1 MTIVTRKRI
10 LVASAICAL
19 MTASGARAAPDVNA
33 IESRLR
39 ALEAEI
45 AKLRKEARQAKAQA
59 AAATE
64 VVNKATGGYG
74 SPITWTGGK
83 PTNVANAGQPKDPN
97 APPAVFVTMGLGK
110 GIIVENEDKSN
121 VFKLGGRIFIDGGGT
136 AGSPGN
142 AWQGNVGFGQARL
155 EVEGKTAP
163 WFYKLQYDFAGT
175 TVQLYNTN
183 LSNAAS
189 FTGLEQFRNN
199 YVTDRNFLWGGFRD
213 AYVGLQDPRLSAP
226 WLSEPVYFKIGS
238 QFEPF
243 GLEAVASSKFRDTI
257 ERPMAVD
264 AIAPARH
271 IGAAFGM
278 FGKENWSFSAGIY
291 TLSFQDL
298 NVRPV
303 NTSSGNVGVI
313 APQYSG
319 VGVTNRNWYQPWG
332 GGAYWETTGRLT
344 WAPIRE
350 EHRLLHIGVSGSYH
364 QPNNSTAYSDDRNMA
379 PGNRLGSEANVLGSS
394 YLGTTDLSC
403 GRFNQTGFL
412 VAPAGNWNAYNA
424 TNNCVNSIQKLDIEA
439 AASYNNFFVQGEY
452 LLANYN
458 RNSFAAEQ
466 HAQAQL
472 AAQGATSP
480 SQAFFLSPANSRYVT
495 SGGYVQGEWWITGE
509 EKSQSYSFNDKNA
522 GGPSFVQLKIKNPF
536 SKGGWGAWGLVAR
549 WSVLNLNNGP
559 FSGGNINNALA
570 YANNAFGMF
579 QGPVG
584 SMTPAQ
590 VANSILLTNTIAN
603 SGVYGG
609 YQQNVTAG
617 VNWYPDNGVAFQ
629 LNAVHV
635 MSLKSP
641 LNWNPLSTYEGGS
654 HPTFIELRSKV
665 YF

>member
-1 MTIVTRKRI
+1 MTIVTRKR
-10 LVASAICAL
+10 LVAAGALCAL
-19 MTASGARAAPDVNA
+19 MSANGAHAAASADA
-33 IESRLR
+33 IEARLR
-39 ALEAEI
+39 MLEAEI

-59 AAATE
+59 AAATQAANQASE
-64 VVNKATGGYG
+64 KAADKTGNVVNAAPAK
-74 SPITWTGGK
+74 
-83 PTNVANAGQPKDPN
+83 VDPK
-97 APPAVFVTMGLGK
+97 APPPPPSVFVTLGLGK
-110 GIIVENEDKSN
+110 GLIVESEDKSAS
-121 VFKLGGRIFIDGGGT
+121 FKIGGRIFVDGGGT

-142 AWQGNVGFGQARL
+142 GWQGNVGFGQARL
-155 EVEGKTAP
+155 EVEGRVNP

-183 LSNAAS
+183 LSNAS
-189 FTGLEQFRNN
+189 TFTGLEQFKNN

-213 AYVGLQDPRLSAP
+213 AYLGLQDPRLSAP
-226 WLSEPVYFKIGS
+226 WLAEPVYFRIGS

-243 GLEAVASSKFRDTI
+243 SLEAVASSKFRDTI

-264 AIAPARH
+264 AIAPSRH
-271 IGAAFGM
+271 IGASFGM
-278 FGKENWSFSAGIY
+278 FGKDNWSIGAGIF

-298 NVRPV
+298 NIRPV

-313 APQYSG
+313 APAYSG
-319 VGVTNRNWYQPWG
+319 VGVANKDWYQPWG
-332 GGAYWETTGRLT
+332 GGAYWEATTRVT
-344 WAPIRE
+344 WAPIRD
-350 EHRLLHIGVSGSYH
+350 EHNLLHIGVSGSFH
-364 QPNNSTAYSDDRNMA
+364 QPNNSTAYSDDRNLA
-379 PGNRLGSEANVLGSS
+379 PGNRIGSEANILGTS

-403 GRFNQTGFL
+403 GRFKQSGFT
-412 VAPAGNWNAYNA
+412 VTPAGSWNGYSAA
-424 TNNCVNSIQKLDIEA
+424 GNCVNNIEKIDIEA
-439 AASYNNFFVQGEY
+439 AASYKNLFVQGEW

-480 SQAFFLSPANSRYVT
+480 SQALILSPANSRYVA

-509 EKSQSYSFNDKNA
+509 EKAQSYFNDKNS
-522 GGPSFVQLKIKNPF
+522 GGPSFVQLKIKDPF
-536 SKGGWGAWGLVAR
+536 SKGGWGAWGLVGR

-570 YANNAFGMF
+570 YANNAYGWFS
-579 QGPVG
+579 GPIANVASAAG
-584 SMTPAQ
+584 
-590 VANSILLTNTIAN
+590 ANSILLTNAIAN

-617 VNWYPDNGVAFQ
+617 LNWYPDNGVAFQ
-629 LNAVHV
+629 FNATHV

-641 LNWNPLSTYEGGS
+641 LNWNPLSSYEGGS
-654 HPTFIELRSKV
+654 HPTFLEGRVKV